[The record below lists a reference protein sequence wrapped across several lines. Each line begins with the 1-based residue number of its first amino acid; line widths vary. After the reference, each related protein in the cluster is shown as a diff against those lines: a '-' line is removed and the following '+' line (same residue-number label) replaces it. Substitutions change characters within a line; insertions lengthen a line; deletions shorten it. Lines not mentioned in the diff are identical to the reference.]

1 MRVLLAAGA
10 EPNAKDASGSTAL
23 HEAVFSAAAD
33 RVELLLAARADSAL
47 CNGRGRSPLELA
59 AQLGH
64 VEIVALFEQEEEER
78 DA

>member
-1 MRVLLAAGA
+1 MLLAAGA

-47 CNGRGRSPLELA
+47 CNGRGRSPLEL
-59 AQLGH
+59 G
-64 VEIVALFEQEEEER
+64 
-78 DA
+78 